1 MAGESKDQAE
11 EPSHHL
17 PIDEDD
23 RSRDGLTSYAG
34 RWIATIDGKV
44 IAQGG
49 TPSQV
54 LQAARAMRYKEIPQ
68 INYVPT
74 QKPFIL
80 TSQLENILPYLP
92 GDIPIYLVGGAVRD
106 TLLSHMPNELDFVLD
121 GDAIK
126 VGRKVANRLGAAFY
140 PLDEIRNTSRV
151 ISVQPDG
158 KRLILDFSI
167 FRGPDLES
175 DLRARDFTINA
186 MALDVRQMDRLLD
199 PMGGAADI
207 RAKRLRACSQTTF
220 HDDPL
225 RVLRGV
231 RFAAELGYRISP
243 DTLQLMREAVVE
255 LHRISPERVRNE
267 IVRIMAGTKVSA
279 AIKALDMLG
288 VLNFAF
294 PELQALKS
302 VDQSSPHL
310 YDVWEHTLY
319 TLNKLEQI
327 LSMLEPDSDL
337 ERSSSLMTGLVSIK
351 LGRYREQIKTHLG
364 SCITPD
370 RSSRGLLFM
379 AALYHDVGKPQTSQ
393 PDDKGRIHFFDHEK
407 VGAEIVS
414 KRATYLRFSNQEVSR
429 LKRIVRH
436 HLRPLLLAQ
445 TGKPPSKRAIYR
457 YFRDTEEAGVD
468 ICLLSLA
475 DVWATYGF
483 NMTQEIWIRQL
494 DVVRSMFEAWWE
506 LSAERVTPPVLL
518 NGNDLIEELHLTPG
532 PEIGELL
539 ERVREAQVVGEIG
552 TREQALIFARSLMTR
567 GDY

>member
-1 MAGESKDQAE
+1 MASESKDQAE
-11 EPSHHL
+11 GPSHHL
-17 PIDEDD
+17 TKDDDD
-23 RSRDGLTSYAG
+23 RTRNELTSYAG

-49 TPSQV
+49 TPSQA
-54 LQAARAMRYKEIPQ
+54 LQAAGAMRYKEIPQ

-74 QKPFIL
+74 DKPFIL

-92 GDIPIYLVGGAVRD
+92 RDIPIYLVGGAVRD
-106 TLLSHMPNELDFVLD
+106 TLLSHVPKELDFVLD

-186 MALDVRQMDRLLD
+186 MALDIRQMDRLLD
-199 PMGGAADI
+199 PMGGASDI
-207 RAKRLRACSQTTF
+207 RARRLRACSQTTF

-243 DTLQLMREAVVE
+243 ETLHQMREAVVE
-255 LHRISPERVRNE
+255 LHRVSPERIRNE
-267 IVRIMAGTKVSA
+267 IIRIMEGVNVRA
-279 AIKALDMLG
+279 AIKALDLLG
-288 VLNFAF
+288 VLNFAL

-302 VDQSSPHL
+302 VDQSPPHL
-310 YDVWEHTLY
+310 YNVWEHTLN
-319 TLNKLEQI
+319 TLNKLEKI

-351 LGRYREQIKTHLG
+351 LGRYREQIKTHLD
-364 SCITPD
+364 SCITLD
-370 RSSRGLLFM
+370 RSSRGILFL

-393 PDDKGRIHFFDHEK
+393 RDDNGQIHFFDHEK

-414 KRATYLRFSNQEVSR
+414 KRVTYLRFSNQEVSR
-429 LKRIVRH
+429 LKSIVRH
-436 HLRPLLLAQ
+436 HLRPLLLAR
-445 TGKPPSKRAIYR
+445 TGKLPSRRAIYR

-475 DVWATYGF
+475 DVWATYGYKL
-483 NMTQEIWIRQL
+483 TPEVWIRQL

-506 LSAERVTPPVLL
+506 LSAERVAPPVLL
-518 NGNDLIEELHLTPG
+518 TGNDLIEELHLTPG

-539 ERVREAQVVGEIG
+539 EKIREAQVVGEID
-552 TREQALIFARSLMTR
+552 TRAQALNFARALTTR